1 MNRDDRRRADATVT
15 TIEALVCFSYTSK
28 REEHNQ
34 EDSAMRT
41 DIAFHATEGTTL
53 RGWHYKPENAGK
65 HPTIVMAHGFSA
77 VKEMYLDK
85 YAEAFAKA
93 GFASIVYDNR
103 NFGASDGQPRQEI
116 DPWLQVRDYSDAVT
130 FAQSLP
136 QTDASRIGIWGSSYS
151 GAHVLVVAAI
161 DRRVKCAVSQVP
173 AVSGYNNFRRL
184 VRADMIG
191 PLEALCHADRINRA
205 AGAAPAMRP
214 VVAEDPAAPSA
225 LPTADSDPF
234 FTETAAVRAPSWRN
248 EVTLRTIEYGFGYE
262 PGAYIGLIAPTP
274 LMMIV
279 AVKDHLTVSDL
290 ALAAYENAHE
300 PKRLVLLPGG
310 HFDAYVE
317 GFEHSSGSAC
327 DWFHAHLT

>member
-1 MNRDDRRRADATVT
+1 MPASTPR
-15 TIEALVCFSYTSK
+15 SSW
-28 REEHNQ
+28 
-34 EDSAMRT
+34 RT
-41 DIAFHATEGTTL
+41 A
-53 RGWHYKPENAGK
+53 
-65 HPTIVMAHGFSA
+65 FSA

-85 YAEAFAKA
+85 YAEAFVKA

-103 NFGASDGQPRQEI
+103 NFGASDGRPRQEI

-136 QTDASRIGIWGSSYS
+136 QTDALRIGIWGSSYS

-205 AGAAPAMRP
+205 AGAAPAMLP

-225 LPTADSDPF
+225 LPTADSYKF

-290 ALAAYENAHE
+290 ALAAYENARE